1 MVLGCIPVAGDGH
14 CLFHALGY
22 LDGRDGAAL
31 RNEVGLFMLSKAPD
45 QHGFV
50 EVWYEEADELLQGTW
65 GGHTAIIAYSLMTDS
80 RVEIHTLTAS
90 GAVVI
95 TDASHPAVANDG
107 SAPLRRVLYTNNNHY
122 DALVELSPNPS
133 GWIPAWEQPP
143 PPIYFKQ
150 VVIPACGPGN
160 FPPLGQAA
168 QGSNPKA
175 PKFNKPRP
183 PKKSKGKKRPAAA
196 GHADDARQEE
206 AQPAVPAQPK
216 PHPLT
221 HCRIV
226 TKTTPPPELR
236 DDIMTDLAVY
246 GVRPKTAH
254 PHRKQEDLIKAS
266 ARKVCQCEKVRSD
279 IDLFRGP
286 FIHQ

>member
-14 CLFHALGY
+14 CLFHALGC

-31 RNEVGLFMLSKAPD
+31 RNEVALFMLSKAPD

-50 EVWYEEADELLQGTW
+50 EVWYEEADELLRGTW

-143 PPIYFKQ
+143 PPIYFKE
-150 VVIPACGPGN
+150 VVTPACGPGN

-206 AQPAVPAQPK
+206 AQPSMAEQYPLPK
-216 PHPLT
+216 R
-221 HCRIV
+221 CC

-236 DDIMTDLAVY
+236 DSILTELTKIPVK
-246 GVRPKTAH
+246 PKMTAH
-254 PHRKQEDLIKAS
+254 PHRKLERLIKDPG
-266 ARKVCQCEKVRSD
+266 VRLLSVGN
-279 IDLFRGP
+279 L
-286 FIHQ
+286 